1 MTRSNG
7 ETLNNEETQS
17 NGFVV
22 AVVAG
27 SVFVGVS
34 ECARTVVA
42 AS

>member
-7 ETLNNEETQS
+7 ETLNNETQS
-17 NGFVV
+17 KGFVV

-34 ECARTVVA
+34 EWARRVVA